1 MATPNIPTGSVSSQS
16 VTSSAAAEKEAV
28 VIPADENVP
37 SWIQDTN
44 KEESRS
50 QPWRNVFVIEERP
63 DFHKKEEIVDFGQC
77 GVVASGSG
85 TLAA

>member
-1 MATPNIPTGSVSSQS
+1 MATENIPSGSVSSQS
-16 VTSSAAAEKEAV
+16 VTSSAAAEKEAAAL
-28 VIPADENVP
+28 PADENVP

-44 KEESRS
+44 KQDSRS
-50 QPWRNVFVIEERP
+50 QPWRKTFVIEEKP

-77 GVVASGSG
+77 GVVAAGSG